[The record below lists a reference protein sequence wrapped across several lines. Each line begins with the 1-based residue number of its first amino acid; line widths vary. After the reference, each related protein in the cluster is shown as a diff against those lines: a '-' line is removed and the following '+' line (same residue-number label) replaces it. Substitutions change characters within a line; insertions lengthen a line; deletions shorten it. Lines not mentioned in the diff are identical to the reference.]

1 MSMMS
6 FLRDRRG
13 NVAMMFSLSVL
24 PVFVGVGAA
33 VDYSHLA
40 DVRERMQNSLDATV
54 LSLSHDADA
63 LTSSQLQTE
72 AAAKFAANFS
82 DSSVSDLSV
91 SASYAVSH
99 GATVTATASGTVRLN
114 IMGIMGIDSEQVSV
128 DAKTSWASQRLR
140 VALVLDNTGSMAS
153 NGKMTALKT
162 ATHNLLAS
170 LEAAVTDP
178 GDVYVSIIPFAKDVN
193 YGAGHYQEA
202 WLSWSDWESKNGT
215 RSCQW
220 KNGYK
225 VCTWTPAAHSTWNG
239 CLMDRDQDYDI
250 GNTEPNI
257 SAAYFYPEQYANCPA
272 SLTPM
277 TEDWTALG
285 SAVDAMTPTGSTN
298 QTIGLSWGWLSLT
311 QADPLNAPE
320 KDADHDYKDVV
331 ILMTDGVNTQNRW
344 SGNGSSQDS
353 SVDARTALACQAL
366 KDADVEIYT
375 VLVMDGN
382 TSLLQGCATDNDH
395 YFYLTDPDQLVTTF
409 DAIGTKLSM
418 LRISH

>member
-1 MSMMS
+1 MMS

-13 NVAMMFSLSVL
+13 NVAMMFSLSVV
-24 PVFVGVGAA
+24 PIFVGVGAA

-40 DVRERMQNSLDATV
+40 DVKERMQNSLDATV
-54 LSLSHDADA
+54 LSMSHDAA
-63 LTSSQLQTE
+63 TLTSAQLQTA

-82 DSSVSDLSV
+82 DGSVSDLAV
-91 SASYAVSH
+91 TASYAVSH
-99 GATVTATASGTVRLN
+99 GATITATARATVHLN
-114 IMGIMGIDSEQVSV
+114 VMGIMGVDSGEVAVRSQ
-128 DAKTSWASQRLR
+128 TSWASQRLR
-140 VALVLDNTGSMAS
+140 VSLVLDNTGSMGS

-170 LEAAVTDP
+170 LEAAVSDP

-193 YGAGHYQEA
+193 YGAEHYQES
-202 WLSWSDWESKNGT
+202 WLNWSVWDSKNGT
-215 RSCQW
+215 KPCQW
-220 KNGYK
+220 KNGSW
-225 VCTWTPAAHSTWNG
+225 VCTWVPAAHSTWNG
-239 CLMDRDQDYDI
+239 CVMDRDQSYDV
-250 GNTEPNI
+250 GNEAPT
-257 SAAYFYPEQYANCPA
+257 SSSKYFYPEQYGNCPA
-272 SLTPM
+272 KITPM
-277 TEDWTALG
+277 TYDWTALNN
-285 SAVDAMTPTGSTN
+285 AVDAMTPTGSTN

-311 QADPLNAPE
+311 EADPLNTPP

-344 SGNGSSQDS
+344 NGNGSYQDTN
-353 SVDARTALACQAL
+353 VDARTALACQAL
-366 KDADVEIYT
+366 KEARVEIYT

-395 YFYLTDPDQLVTTF
+395 YFFLSDPNQLVTTF